1 MTRTG
6 ETRKGVPCPMSSVP
20 GSFDILLRLSLV
32 PGFTLRHLAVFRG
45 EISAEDSQGPLSR
58 ADQRILV
65 QGREALDSRDSGE
78 RLERVRERCERAG
91 IRIFPFGSTG
101 YPEPL
106 TRIADAPLILYGK
119 GAGDPAPDS
128 VALVGSRAATET
140 GKEFARILAADLA
153 CSGLTVISGM
163 ARGIDTAAHEGALRG
178 GGETVAVLG
187 CGADILYPPE
197 SRRLRDRIL
206 ERGGLLSEFP
216 PGTPP
221 LRHHFPMRNR
231 LISGMARGVVVV
243 EAPER
248 SGALITAR
256 IALDQGREVMAV
268 PGSPL
273 FPHTAGSN
281 RLLREGA
288 TPVTGAEEVL
298 QAVGR
303 SGGGAGR
310 SGPDSGDRELRILRF
325 LRRWRHVDEIVGRLG
340 IPVPD
345 LLPLLLDLEF
355 RKLLE
360 RRAGDYYK
368 KTSVP
373 GDEPAGS

>member
-1 MTRTG
+1 
-6 ETRKGVPCPMSSVP
+6 MSSTS

-32 PGFTLRHLAVFRG
+32 PGFTLRHLAVLRG
-45 EISAEDSQGPLSR
+45 EIYAEDHQLPLSR

-65 QGREALDSRDSGE
+65 RGMEAIDGRGSWETSDRV
-78 RLERVRERCERAG
+78 LERCDGAG
-91 IRIFPFGSTG
+91 IRLLPFGSVG

-106 TRIADAPLILYGK
+106 ARVADAPLVLYRMGS
-119 GAGDPAPDS
+119 ADPTSDS
-128 VALVGSRAATET
+128 IALVGSRAATET
-140 GKEFARILAADLA
+140 GKEFARLLAADLA
-153 CSGLTVISGM
+153 FAGMTVVSGM
-163 ARGIDTAAHEGALRG
+163 ARGIDTSAHEGALRG
-178 GGETVAVLG
+178 GGATIAVLG
-187 CGADILYPPE
+187 CGVDILYPPE
-197 SRRLRDRIL
+197 SRSLRDRIL
-206 ERGGLLSEFP
+206 DRGALVSEFP

-231 LISGMARGVVVV
+231 LISGMAQGVVVV
-243 EAPER
+243 EAPAR

-256 IALDQGREVMAV
+256 TALEQGREVMAV

-298 QAVGR
+298 QAIGR
-303 SGGGAGR
+303 SGGIVPGTCPAAGKQ
-310 SGPDSGDRELRILRF
+310 EQRILRF
-325 LRRWRHVDEIVGRLG
+325 LRRWRHVNEIAEELG
-340 IPVPD
+340 LPVPD
-345 LLPLLLDLEF
+345 LFPRLLDLEF

-360 RRAGDYYK
+360 RRGGDYYK
-368 KTSVP
+368 KTSVR

>member
-1 MTRTG
+1 MPAT
-6 ETRKGVPCPMSSVP
+6 P

-32 PGFTLRHLAVFRG
+32 PGFTLRHLAALRG
-45 EISAEDSQGPLSR
+45 EISAEDPPVSLSR
-58 ADQRILV
+58 TDQRILV
-65 QGREALDSRDSGE
+65 RGMEAIDARGSRETSDRVLGRCDG
-78 RLERVRERCERAG
+78 AG
-91 IRIFPFGSTG
+91 IRVLPFGSAG

-106 TRIADAPLILYGK
+106 ARVVDAPLVLYWM
-119 GAGDPAPDS
+119 GAADPTSDS

-140 GKEFARILAADLA
+140 GKEFARLLAADLA
-153 CSGLTVISGM
+153 FAGMTVTSGM
-163 ARGIDTAAHEGALRG
+163 ARGIDTSAHEGALRG
-178 GGETVAVLG
+178 GGATIAVLG
-187 CGADILYPPE
+187 CGVDILYPPE
-197 SRRLRDRIL
+197 SRSLRDRIL
-206 ERGGLLSEFP
+206 DRGALVSEFP

-231 LISGMARGVVVV
+231 LISGMAQGVVVV
-243 EAPER
+243 EAPAR

-256 IALDQGREVMAV
+256 TALEQGREVMAV

-288 TPVTGAEEVL
+288 TPVTGAEEIL
-298 QAVGR
+298 QAIGR
-303 SGGGAGR
+303 SGGIVPGTCPAAGNQ
-310 SGPDSGDRELRILRF
+310 EQRILRF
-325 LRRWRHVDEIVGRLG
+325 LRRWRHVNEIAEELG

-345 LLPLLLDLEF
+345 LFPRLLDLEF

-360 RRAGDYYK
+360 RRGGDYYK
-368 KTSVP
+368 KTSVR